1 MDVVFREA
9 TENDYNGIK
18 DLSKDIYGT
27 TDTLLFSLPDWLES
41 VRWFV
46 FVGEIDKTNIVAF
59 TAIQLTDG
67 VQGLNIRKSRVKKEY
82 RGCGL
87 YKDLLR
93 YAVQYVRERVQSSR
107 YIYLLSTAEVRVP
120 NGFDVMKKR
129 GLLKF
134 FVNCSDPEVR
144 SNYDVKQPRCHSLSW
159 DEFKALCNRN
169 NTLKD
174 LFINGIMEIHC
185 DVINLDCQENWK
197 CLEERSEIRIML
209 TERGAKDGPPDM
221 MISFLRLEKA
231 FTNEGTAMFTMNVYG
246 TNREAFRCHITAG
259 LLEVGKHVGGGKVL
273 IIVWME
279 VDLLEE
285 CKELLEELPCSNVH
299 AVLQLNLLHGDL
311 SKKLEGI

>member
-1 MDVVFREA
+1 M
-9 TENDYNGIK
+9 
-18 DLSKDIYGT
+18 
-27 TDTLLFSLPDWLES
+27 
-41 VRWFV
+41 
-46 FVGEIDKTNIVAF
+46 FVGEIGKTNIIAF

-129 GLLKF
+129 GILKF
-134 FVNCSDPEVR
+134 FVNCNDPEVR

-221 MISFLRLEKA
+221 MISFLRLEKP
-231 FTNEGTAMFTMNVYG
+231 FTNEGIAMFPMNVYG
-246 TNREAFRCHITAG
+246 TNREAFRSHITAG

-279 VDLLEE
+279 VDLLQE
-285 CKELLEELPCSNVH
+285 CKEVLKELPGSNILRVAKH
-299 AVLQLNLLHGDL
+299 NLLRGDL